1 MKRNP
6 TYRDFQEASP
16 KEIQKTYKLD
26 QRGLENAQRRTMH
39 GAGQNDLRKAYE
51 QFYRRNRRDA

>member
-16 KEIQKTYKLD
+16 RELQKTYNLTGK
-26 QRGLENAQRRTMH
+26 QLEAAQRKVMH
-39 GAGQNDLRKAYE
+39 GAGQEDIRKAYDK
-51 QFYRRNRRDA
+51 FYPRNRRDA

>member
-16 KEIQKTYKLD
+16 RELERVYKLNNK
-26 QRGLENAQRRTMH
+26 QLESAHRRVLV
-39 GAGQNDLRKAYE
+39 GAGQEDIRKAYE
-51 QFYRRNRRDA
+51 KFYPRNRHDA